1 MNLCSS
7 DSRPK
12 FYSELQGLFSLY
24 QYLDPYCKVSCKF
37 LLDLSKL
44 TVYNEYFNINPVVK
58 IEKKDIDLLY
68 KIPDGDWIDPEIYYN
83 LRKYFNGKI

>member
-1 MNLCSS
+1 
-7 DSRPK
+7 
-12 FYSELQGLFSLY
+12 
-24 QYLDPYCKVSCKF
+24 
-37 LLDLSKL
+37 LDLSKL